1 MIGLDATQI
10 ATVIG
15 TILIIYFQGRQI
27 RADCKTWLWQLPLLI
42 WMAHTLIFYS
52 VLALDTLEVIDVHI
66 YGNVVFSIWSAILRL
81 HGTFTILGL
90 EYTRYRA
97 VKEIKRYGS

>member
-1 MIGLDATQI
+1 M
-10 ATVIG
+10 V
-15 TILIIYFQGRQI
+15 
-27 RADCKTWLWQLPLLI
+27 
-42 WMAHTLIFYS
+42 HTLVFYC
-52 VLALDTLEVIDVHI
+52 AIAFDTLEIIDIHVYSNI
-66 YGNVVFSIWSAILRL
+66 VFSIWSAILRL